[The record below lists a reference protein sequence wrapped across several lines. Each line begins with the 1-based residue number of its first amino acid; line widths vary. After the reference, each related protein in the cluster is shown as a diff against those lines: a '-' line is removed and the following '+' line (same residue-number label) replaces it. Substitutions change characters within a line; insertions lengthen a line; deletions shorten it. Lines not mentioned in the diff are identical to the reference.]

1 MSEELKLKVAEALPK
16 DAGRG
21 YARLDPADMAKLN
34 LSVGDIVQLNSK
46 KGMGIAKL
54 MPTYPDMRNK
64 GIVQLDGLTRRNAGL
79 SLDEKVQIE
88 PVSCKHATRIVLIP
102 TTITP
107 SQRDLDYIGSLLDGL
122 PVQKGDLLR
131 AHLFGSRSADFRV
144 DSTTPAGA
152 VLINPTTTLVISK
165 SSEAKNTSP
174 DTQRLSYEDVGGLKG
189 QVRRIRE
196 MIELPLRYPEVF
208 ERLGI
213 DAPKGV
219 LLTGPPG
226 CGKTLIAR
234 IIAQETDAQFFT
246 ISGPEIVHKFY
257 GESEAHLRKIFE
269 EAGRKGPSIIF
280 LDEIDSIAPR
290 RDKVVGD
297 VEKRIVAQLLA
308 LMDGLKSRGKVIVIA
323 ATNLPNALDPAL
335 RRPGR
340 FDREITIPIPDREG
354 RREIIEIH
362 STGMPLNADV
372 DLNVI
377 ADVTHGFVGA
387 DLEALCRE
395 AAMSALRRLLPEID
409 FSAAELPYDRLAA
422 LTVTMDDFRA
432 ALCEVSPSAIRELF
446 VDIPDVRWE
455 DVGGLD
461 DVRRRLIESVEWPIK
476 YPDLYLQAGVK
487 PPKGLLLAGPPGVG
501 KTLIAKAVAN
511 ESGVN
516 VISVK
521 GPALMSRYVGDSEQG
536 VRELFHKARQAS
548 PCIIFLDEVDS
559 VVPARGEGATDSHVA
574 ERVLSQ
580 FLSEMDGLEELK
592 GVFVMGATNRADLID
607 PAMLRPGRFDEIIEL
622 GLPDEDAR
630 RQILAVHLRNK
641 PLGANIRAEDL
652 AARCHDASGAELA
665 AVCNRAALAALRRAV
680 QQSKEPVLSQSKG
693 DEVPVK
699 LTVRIELHDF
709 DEVIAEM
716 FGDEA

>member
-1 MSEELKLKVAEALPK
+1 MTKELKLKVTEALSK
-16 DAGRG
+16 DTGRG
-21 YARLDPADMAKLN
+21 YARIDPSDMAKLN
-34 LSVGDIVQLNSK
+34 LAVGDIVQVSSSK
-46 KGMGIAKL
+46 GSGVAKL
-54 MPTYPDMRNK
+54 MPTYIDLRGK
-64 GIVQLDGLTRRNAGL
+64 GIVQLDGLTRRNAAL
-79 SLDEKVQIE
+79 SLDEKVLIE
-88 PVSCKHATRIVLIP
+88 PVTCKQATRIVLIP

-107 SQRDLDYIGSLLDGL
+107 NPRDLDYIGSLLDGL
-122 PVQKGDLLR
+122 PVKKGDLLR
-131 AHLFGSRSADFRV
+131 AHLFGSRSAEFKV
-144 DSTTPAGA
+144 ESTLPEGA
-152 VLINPTTTLVISK
+152 VLINPTTALVIGGSK
-165 SSEAKNTSP
+165 ENKNATGNA
-174 DTQRLSYEDVGGLKG
+174 QRLSYEDVGGLRG

-196 MIELPLRYPEVF
+196 MIELPLKYPEVF

-219 LLTGPPG
+219 LLSGPPG

-234 IIAQETDAQFFT
+234 IIAQETDAQFYT

-280 LDEIDSIAPR
+280 LDEIDSIAPH

-323 ATNLPNALDPAL
+323 ATNLPNAIDPAL

-340 FDREITIPIPDREG
+340 FDREISIPIPDREG

-362 STGMPLNADV
+362 SRGMPLNDDV
-372 DLNVI
+372 ELNIV

-409 FSAAELPYDRLAA
+409 FSAAEIPYERLTA
-422 LTVTMDDFRA
+422 LTVTMDDFRS

-446 VDIPDVRWE
+446 VDIPDVRWN

-461 DVRRRLIESVEWPIK
+461 DIRRRLIESVQWPIK
-476 YPDLYLQAGVK
+476 YPELYQQAGVK

-501 KTLIAKAVAN
+501 KTLIAKAIAN

-536 VRELFHKARQAS
+536 VRDLFHKARQAA

-559 VVPARGEGATDSHVA
+559 VVPARGEGSTDSHVA

-622 GLPDEDAR
+622 GLPNEEAR
-630 RQILAVHLRNK
+630 KQILTVHLRNK
-641 PLGANIRAEDL
+641 PLGENIFVDKL
-652 AARCHDASGAELA
+652 AARCFNASGAELA
-665 AVCNRAALAALRRAV
+665 AVCNRAALSALRRAV
-680 QQSKEPVLSQSKG
+680 QACKS
-693 DEVPVK
+693 DEAPNK
-699 LTVRIELHDF
+699 LTVLIEQHDF

-716 FGDEA
+716 FGKEGEDFR

>member
-1 MSEELKLKVAEALPK
+1 MTKELKLKVTEALSK
-16 DAGRG
+16 DTGRG
-21 YARLDPADMAKLN
+21 YARIDPSDMAKLN
-34 LSVGDIVQLNSK
+34 LAVGDIVQVSSSK
-46 KGMGIAKL
+46 GSGVAKL
-54 MPTYPDMRNK
+54 MPTYIDLRGK
-64 GIVQLDGLTRRNAGL
+64 GIVQLDGLTRRNAAL
-79 SLDEKVQIE
+79 SLDEKVLIE
-88 PVSCKHATRIVLIP
+88 PVTCKQATRIVLIP

-107 SQRDLDYIGSLLDGL
+107 NPRDLDYIGSLLDGL
-122 PVQKGDLLR
+122 PVKKGDLLR
-131 AHLFGSRSADFRV
+131 AHLFGSRSAEFKV
-144 DSTTPAGA
+144 ESTLPEGA
-152 VLINPTTTLVISK
+152 VLINPTTALVIGGSK
-165 SSEAKNTSP
+165 ETKTATGNA
-174 DTQRLSYEDVGGLKG
+174 QRLSYEDVGGLRG

-196 MIELPLRYPEVF
+196 MIELPLKYPEVF

-219 LLTGPPG
+219 LLSGPPG

-234 IIAQETDAQFFT
+234 IIAQETDAQFYT

-280 LDEIDSIAPR
+280 LDEIDSIAPH

-323 ATNLPNALDPAL
+323 ATNLPNAIDPAL

-340 FDREITIPIPDREG
+340 FDREISIPIPDREG

-362 STGMPLNADV
+362 SRGMPLNDDV
-372 DLNVI
+372 ELNIV

-409 FSAAELPYDRLAA
+409 FSAAEIPYERLTA
-422 LTVTMDDFRA
+422 LTVTMDDFRS

-446 VDIPDVRWE
+446 VDIPDVRWN

-461 DVRRRLIESVEWPIK
+461 DIRRRLIESVQWPIK
-476 YPDLYLQAGVK
+476 YPELYQQAGVK

-501 KTLIAKAVAN
+501 KTLIAKAIAN

-536 VRELFHKARQAS
+536 VRDLFHKARQAA

-559 VVPARGEGATDSHVA
+559 VVPARGEGSTDSHVA

-622 GLPDEDAR
+622 GLPNEEAR
-630 RQILAVHLRNK
+630 KQILTVHLRNK
-641 PLGANIRAEDL
+641 PLGENIFVDKL
-652 AARCHDASGAELA
+652 AARCFNASGAELA
-665 AVCNRAALAALRRAV
+665 AVCNRAALSALRRAV
-680 QQSKEPVLSQSKG
+680 QACKS
-693 DEVPVK
+693 DEAPNK
-699 LTVRIELHDF
+699 LTVLIEQHDF

-716 FGDEA
+716 FGKEGEDFR

>member
-1 MSEELKLKVAEALPK
+1 MTKELKLKVTEALVK

-21 YARLDPADMAKLN
+21 YARIDPADMAKLN
-34 LSVGDIVQLNSK
+34 LAVGDIVQIAGSK
-46 KGMGIAKL
+46 GSGIAKL
-54 MPTYPDMRNK
+54 MPTYLDLRGK
-64 GIVQLDGLTRRNAGL
+64 GVVQLDGLTRRNAGL
-79 SLDEKVQIE
+79 SLDDKALIQTVT
-88 PVSCKHATRIVLIP
+88 CKHADRIILIP

-107 SQRDLDYIGSLLDGL
+107 SPRDLDYIGSLLDGL
-122 PVQKGDLLR
+122 AVKKGDLLR
-131 AHLFGSRSADFRV
+131 AHLFGSRSAEFKV
-144 DSTTPAGA
+144 ESTVPDGA
-152 VLINPTTTLVISK
+152 VMINPTTTLVIGQSKDAK
-165 SSEAKNTSP
+165 SSGASI
-174 DTQRLSYEDVGGLKG
+174 QRLSYEDVGGLKG

-213 DAPKGV
+213 GAPKGV
-219 LLTGPPG
+219 LLAGPPG

-269 EAGRKGPSIIF
+269 EAERKGPSIIF
-280 LDEIDSIAPR
+280 LDEIDSIAPH

-323 ATNLPNALDPAL
+323 ATNLPNAIDPAL

-340 FDREITIPIPDREG
+340 FDREISIPIPDREG
-354 RREIIEIH
+354 RHEIIEIH
-362 STGMPLNADV
+362 SRGMPLNDDV
-372 DLNVI
+372 ELNIV

-409 FSAAELPYDRLAA
+409 FSAAEIPYERLAA

-461 DVRRRLIESVEWPIK
+461 HVRRRLIESVQWPIK
-476 YPDLYLQAGVK
+476 YPELYKQAGVK
-487 PPKGLLLAGPPGVG
+487 PPKGLLLVGPPGVG
-501 KTLIAKAVAN
+501 KTLIAKAIAH

-521 GPALMSRYVGDSEQG
+521 GPALMSRYVGDSEKG

-559 VVPARGEGATDSHVA
+559 VVPSRGEGSTDSHVA

-580 FLSEMDGLEELK
+580 FLTEMDGLEELK
-592 GVFVMGATNRADLID
+592 GVFVMGATNRSDLID
-607 PAMLRPGRFDEIIEL
+607 PAMLRPGRFDEIVEL
-622 GLPDEDAR
+622 GLPDEEAR
-630 RQILAVHLRNK
+630 QQILAVHLRNK
-641 PLGANIRAEDL
+641 PLGENISVNTL
-652 AARCHDASGAELA
+652 ATRCFDASGAELA

-680 QQSKEPVLSQSKG
+680 QQSKTDKKNK
-693 DEVPVK
+693 K
-699 LTVRIELHDF
+699 LKVCIEQYDF

-716 FGDEA
+716 FGDEDGR

>member
-1 MSEELKLKVAEALPK
+1 MTNELKLKVVEALPK
-16 DAGRG
+16 DTGRA
-21 YARLDPADMAKLN
+21 YARLDPSDMTKLG
-34 LSVGDIVQLNSK
+34 LSVGDTVQLTSK
-46 KGMGIAKL
+46 KGFGIAKI
-54 MPTYPDMRNK
+54 MPTYPDMRGK
-64 GIVQLDGLTRRNAGL
+64 GVVQLDGLTRRNAGL
-79 SLDEKVQIE
+79 SLDEKALIQAIA
-88 PVSCKHATRIVLIP
+88 CKRATRITLIP
-102 TTITP
+102 TSITP
-107 SQRDLDYIGSLLDGL
+107 STRDLEYIGSLLDGL
-122 PVQKGDLLR
+122 PIQKGDLLR
-131 AHLFGSRSADFRV
+131 AHLFGSNSAEFKV
-144 DSTTPAGA
+144 DSTVPVGA
-152 VLINPTTTLVISK
+152 VLIDPTTILVMGK
-165 SSEAKNTSP
+165 KTGDTNTN
-174 DTQRLSYEDVGGLKG
+174 TQRLSYEDVGGLKG

-208 ERLGI
+208 DRLGI

-234 IIAQETDAQFFT
+234 IIAQETDAQFFSV
-246 ISGPEIVHKFY
+246 SGPEIVHKFY
-257 GESEAHLRKIFE
+257 GESEAHLRKIFD
-269 EAGRKGPSIIF
+269 EASRKGPSIIF

-308 LMDGLKSRGKVIVIA
+308 LMDGLKGRGKIIVIA

-340 FDREITIPIPDREG
+340 FDREISIPIPDREG

-362 STGMPLNADV
+362 STGMPLDV
-372 DLNVI
+372 DVELNLL
-377 ADVTHGFVGA
+377 ADITHGFVGA

-409 FSAAELPYDRLAA
+409 FSAADFPYERLAK
-422 LTVTMDDFRA
+422 LTVTMDDFRV

-461 DVRRRLIESVEWPIK
+461 HIRRRLIESIEWPIK
-476 YPDLYLQAGVK
+476 YPGLFTKAGVK
-487 PPKGLLLAGPPGVG
+487 PPKGLLLVGPPGVG

-536 VRELFHKARQAS
+536 VRELFLKARQAS

-559 VVPARGEGATDSHVA
+559 VVPARGEGSTDSHVA

-580 FLSEMDGLEELK
+580 FLSEMDGLEELN
-592 GVFVMGATNRADLID
+592 GVFVMGATNRVDLID
-607 PAMLRPGRFDEIIEL
+607 PAMLRPGRFDDIIEL
-622 GLPDEDAR
+622 GLPDDDAKLK
-630 RQILAVHLRNK
+630 ILQVHLRNK
-641 PLGANIRAEDL
+641 SLAENVNVE
-652 AARCHDASGAELA
+652 AIAERCFNASGAELA
-665 AVCNRAALAALRRAV
+665 AVCNRAALVALRRTIE
-680 QQSKEPVLSQSKG
+680 QHSREDESNLKVL
-693 DEVPVK
+693 
-699 LTVRIELHDF
+699 IEKNDF
-709 DEVIAEM
+709 DVVVAEM
-716 FGDEA
+716 FGDESYE

>member
-1 MSEELKLKVAEALPK
+1 MSEELKLKVVEAQLK
-16 DAGRG
+16 DTGRG

-34 LSVGDIVQLNSK
+34 LAVGDIVQVSSK
-46 KGMGIAKL
+46 KGRGVAKL
-54 MPTYPDMRNK
+54 MPTYPDMRGK
-64 GIVQLDGLTRRNAGL
+64 ALVQLDGLTRRNAGL
-79 SLDEKVQIE
+79 SLDDKAVIE
-88 PVSCKHATRIVLIP
+88 AIACKPATRIVLTP

-107 SQRDLDYIGSLLDGL
+107 NPRDMDYIGSLLDGL

-131 AHLFGSRSADFRV
+131 AHLFGSRSAEFKV
-144 DSTTPAGA
+144 DSTVPEGA
-152 VLINPTTTLVISK
+152 VLINPTTALVIGNSAEGK
-165 SSEAKNTSP
+165 KHSVSGA
-174 DTQRLSYEDVGGLKG
+174 QRLSYEDVGGLKG

-196 MIELPLRYPEVF
+196 MIELPLKYPEVF

-219 LLTGPPG
+219 LLSGPPG

-234 IIAQETDAQFFT
+234 IIAQETDAEFFT

-280 LDEIDSIAPR
+280 LDEIDSIAPH
-290 RDKVVGD
+290 RDKVIGD

-323 ATNLPNALDPAL
+323 ATNLPNAIDPAL

-340 FDREITIPIPDREG
+340 FDREISIPIPDRDG
-354 RREIIEIH
+354 RREIIDIH
-362 STGMPLNADV
+362 SRGMPLNNDV
-372 DLNVI
+372 QLNIV

-409 FSAAELPYDRLAA
+409 FSAAEIPYERLAA

-461 DVRRRLIESVEWPIK
+461 DLRRRLIESVQWPIK
-476 YPDLYLQAGVK
+476 YPELYQQAGVK

-501 KTLIAKAVAN
+501 KTLIAKAIAN

-559 VVPARGEGATDSHVA
+559 VVPARGEGSTDSHVA

-622 GLPDEDAR
+622 GLPNEVAR
-630 RQILAVHLRNK
+630 QQILAVHLRNK
-641 PLGANIRAEDL
+641 PLGDNIRVDDL
-652 AARCHDASGAELA
+652 AARCVDASGAELA

-680 QQSKEPVLSQSKG
+680 QQCKG
-693 DEVPVK
+693 DDVPTK
-699 LTVRIELHDF
+699 LAVRIEQHDF
-709 DEVIAEM
+709 DEVIADM
-716 FGDEA
+716 FGDEANR

>member
-1 MSEELKLKVAEALPK
+1 MTEEVLKLKVVEGLPK
-16 DAGRG
+16 DTGRG
-21 YARLDPADMAKLN
+21 YARLDPAEIGKLG
-34 LSVGDIVQLNSK
+34 LSVGDIVQLRG
-46 KGMGIAKL
+46 KGMSVAKL
-54 MPTYPDMRNK
+54 MPTYPDMRGK

-79 SLDEKVQIE
+79 SVDDKVQIE
-88 PVSCKHATRIVLIP
+88 PVLWKHATRIVLTP
-102 TTITP
+102 TTIVP
-107 SQRDLDYIGSLLDGL
+107 GQRDLKYIGSLLDGL
-122 PVQKGDLLR
+122 PVVKGDILR
-131 AHLFGSRSADFRV
+131 AHLFGSRSADFKV
-144 DSTTPAGA
+144 EDCTPVGA
-152 VLINPTTTLVISK
+152 VLINPSTALTIGKTAGQHSNNN
-165 SSEAKNTSP
+165 AAAA
-174 DTQRLSYEDVGGLKG
+174 QRLSYEDVGGLKH

-196 MIELPLRYPEVF
+196 MIELPLRYPQVF

-219 LLTGPPG
+219 LLSGPPG
-226 CGKTLIAR
+226 TGKTLIAR
-234 IIAQETDAQFFT
+234 IIAQETDANFFT
-246 ISGPEIVHKFY
+246 ISGPEVVHKFY
-257 GESEAHLRKIFE
+257 GESEAHLRKLFD
-269 EAGRKGPSIIF
+269 EASAKGPSIIF

-308 LMDGLKSRGKVIVIA
+308 LMDGLKGRGKVIVIA
-323 ATNLPNALDPAL
+323 ATNLPNAMDPAL

-362 STGMPLNADV
+362 STGMPLDADV
-372 DLNVI
+372 ELNHL

-409 FSAAELPYDRLAA
+409 FNLDDLPYDKLAA
-422 LTVTMDDFRA
+422 LTVTMDDFRS
-432 ALCEVSPSAIRELF
+432 ALCEVSPSAIREMF

-455 DVGGLD
+455 DVGGLG
-461 DVRRRLIESVEWPIK
+461 DVRRRLVEAVEWPIK
-476 YPDLYLQAGVK
+476 YPELFKQAGVR

-521 GPALMSRYVGDSEQG
+521 GPALMSKYVGESEQG
-536 VRELFHKARQAS
+536 VRELFHKARLAS

-559 VVPARGEGATDSHVA
+559 IIPVRGESSGDSHVA

-592 GVFVMGATNRADLID
+592 GVFVMGATNRADMID
-607 PAMLRPGRFDEIIEL
+607 PAMLRPGRFDEIVEL
-622 GLPDEDAR
+622 PLPDEEAR
-630 RQILAVHLRNK
+630 REILAVHLRSK
-641 PLGANIRAEDL
+641 PLGADINAEEL
-652 AARCHDASGAELA
+652 AARCDGASGAELA
-665 AVCNRAALAALRRAV
+665 AVCNRAALCALRRAV
-680 QQSKEPVLSQSKG
+680 EQSKAGPDSPIKVLVEK
-693 DEVPVK
+693 E
-699 LTVRIELHDF
+699 DF
-709 DEVIAEM
+709 DAVIVEM
-716 FGDEA
+716 FGPEA

>member
-1 MSEELKLKVAEALPK
+1 MSEEIKLKVTEALSK
-16 DAGRG
+16 DTGRG
-21 YARLDPADMAKLN
+21 YARIDPLDMVKLN
-34 LSVGDIVQLNSK
+34 LSVGDVVKISGV
-46 KGMGIAKL
+46 KGSGIAKL
-54 MPTYPDMRNK
+54 MPTYPDLRGK
-64 GIVQLDGLTRRNAGL
+64 GLVQLDGLTRRNAQL
-79 SLDEKVQIE
+79 SLDEKSVITRIT
-88 PVSCKHATRIVLIP
+88 CKHAEKIVLIP

-107 SQRDLDYIGSLLDGL
+107 NPRDLDYIGSLLDGL
-122 PVQKGDLLR
+122 PVKKGDLLR
-131 AHLFGSRSADFRV
+131 AHLFGSRSAEFKV
-144 DSTTPAGA
+144 ESTTPEGA
-152 VLINPTTTLVISK
+152 VLITPLTTLVIGK
-165 SSEAKNTSP
+165 AKNSQNENKTA
-174 DTQRLSYEDVGGLKG
+174 QRFSYEDVGGLKG

-196 MIELPLRYPEVF
+196 MIELPLKYPEVF

-269 EAGRKGPSIIF
+269 EAGSKGPSIIF
-280 LDEIDSIAPR
+280 LDEIDSIAPH
-290 RDKVVGD
+290 RDKVTGD

-323 ATNLPNALDPAL
+323 ATNLPNAIDPAL

-340 FDREITIPIPDREG
+340 FDREISIPIPDRDG

-362 STGMPLNADV
+362 SRGMPLNDDV
-372 DLNVI
+372 EIHTI
-377 ADVTHGFVGA
+377 ADITHGFVGA

-409 FSAAELPYDRLAA
+409 FSISEIPYEHLAA
-422 LTVTMDDFRA
+422 LTVTMDDFRV

-461 DVRRRLIESVEWPIK
+461 AIRRRLIESVQWPIK
-476 YPDLYLQAGVK
+476 YPELFAQAGVK
-487 PPKGLLLAGPPGVG
+487 PPKGLLLVGPPGVG
-501 KTLIAKAVAN
+501 KTLIAKAIAN

-559 VVPARGEGATDSHVA
+559 VVPSRGEGSTDSHVA

-580 FLSEMDGLEELK
+580 FLSEMDGLEELN
-592 GVFVMGATNRADLID
+592 GVFVMGATNRVDLID
-607 PAMLRPGRFDEIIEL
+607 DAMLRPGRFDEIIEL

-630 RQILAVHLRNK
+630 LQILSIHLRNK
-641 PLGANIRAEDL
+641 PLNPTIRIDQL
-652 AARCHDASGAELA
+652 AARCFDASGAELA
-665 AVCNRAALAALRRAV
+665 AVCNRAALNALRRTV
-680 QQSKEPVLSQSKG
+680 EQENTLESPSVIKVL
-693 DEVPVK
+693 
-699 LTVRIELHDF
+699 IEQHDF
-709 DEVIAEM
+709 DEVIMDM
-716 FGDEA
+716 FGEKDRQ

>member
-1 MSEELKLKVAEALPK
+1 MSDELKLKVVEALPK
-16 DAGRG
+16 DAGRA

-34 LSVGDIVQLNSK
+34 LATGDIVQLSSK
-46 KGMGIAKL
+46 KGKGLAKL
-54 MPTYPDMRNK
+54 MPTYPDMRGK
-64 GIVQLDGLTRRNAGL
+64 AIVQLDGLTRGNAGL
-79 SLDEKVQIE
+79 SLDEKAVLE
-88 PVSCKHATRIVLIP
+88 PVVCKNAVSIVLIP
-102 TTITP
+102 TSITP
-107 SQRDLDYIGSLLDGL
+107 KQRDMDYIGSLLDGL

-131 AHLFGSRSADFRV
+131 AHLFGSRSADFKV
-144 DSTTPAGA
+144 ESTTPAGP
-152 VLINPTTTLVISK
+152 VLINPTTALVIGK
-165 SSEAKNTSP
+165 SADVKKSAQ
-174 DTQRLSYEDVGGLKG
+174 DQQRFSYEDVGGLKG

-196 MIELPLRYPEVF
+196 MIELPLRYPEIF

-219 LLTGPPG
+219 LLSGPPG

-246 ISGPEIVHKFY
+246 ISGPEVVHKFY

-269 EAGRKGPSIIF
+269 EAERKGPSIIF

-308 LMDGLKSRGKVIVIA
+308 LMDGLKSRGKVMVIA
-323 ATNLPNALDPAL
+323 ATNLPNSIDPAL

-340 FDREITIPIPDREG
+340 FDREISIPIPDRDG

-362 STGMPLNADV
+362 STGMPLNSDV
-372 DLNVI
+372 ELNVL

-409 FSAAELPYDRLAA
+409 FSAAELPYDRLAT
-422 LTVTMDDFRA
+422 LTVTMDDFRS

-446 VDIPDVRWE
+446 IDIPDVRWA

-461 DVRRRLIESVEWPIK
+461 DVRQHLIESVEWPIK
-476 YPDLYLQAGVK
+476 YPELYQQAGVK

-501 KTLIAKAVAN
+501 KTLIAKAIAN

-559 VVPARGEGATDSHVA
+559 VVPARGEGSTDSHVA

-592 GVFVMGATNRADLID
+592 GVFVIGATNRVDLID

-622 GLPDEDAR
+622 GLPNEEAR

-641 PLGANIRAEDL
+641 PLGDNIQVEALAE
-652 AARCHDASGAELA
+652 RCENASGAELA

-680 QQSKEPVLSQSKG
+680 QQSEAKTAP
-693 DEVPVK
+693 DK
-699 LTVRIELHDF
+699 LVVRIELADF
-709 DEVIAEM
+709 DDVIQDM
-716 FGDEA
+716 FGSEA

>member
-1 MSEELKLKVAEALPK
+1 MTKELKLKVTEALVK

-21 YARLDPADMAKLN
+21 YARIDPADMAKLN
-34 LSVGDIVQLNSK
+34 LAVGDIVQIAGSK
-46 KGMGIAKL
+46 GSGIAKL
-54 MPTYPDMRNK
+54 MPTYLDLRGK
-64 GIVQLDGLTRRNAGL
+64 GAVQLDGLTRRNAGL
-79 SLDEKVQIE
+79 SLDDKALIQSVT
-88 PVSCKHATRIVLIP
+88 CKHADRIILIP

-107 SQRDLDYIGSLLDGL
+107 NPRDLDYIGSLLDGL
-122 PVQKGDLLR
+122 AVKKGDLLR
-131 AHLFGSRSADFRV
+131 AHLFGSRSAEFKV
-144 DSTTPAGA
+144 ESTVPDGA
-152 VLINPTTTLVISK
+152 VMINPTTTLVIGQSKEAK
-165 SSEAKNTSP
+165 SSGASI
-174 DTQRLSYEDVGGLKG
+174 QRLSYEDVGGLKG

-213 DAPKGV
+213 GAPKGV
-219 LLTGPPG
+219 LLAGPPG

-269 EAGRKGPSIIF
+269 EAERKGPSIIF
-280 LDEIDSIAPR
+280 LDEIDSIAPH

-323 ATNLPNALDPAL
+323 ATNLPNAIDPAL

-340 FDREITIPIPDREG
+340 FDREISIPIPDREG
-354 RREIIEIH
+354 RHEIIEIH
-362 STGMPLNADV
+362 SRGMPLNDDV
-372 DLNVI
+372 ELNIV

-409 FSAAELPYDRLAA
+409 FSAAEIPYERLAA

-461 DVRRRLIESVEWPIK
+461 HVRRRLIESVQWPIK
-476 YPDLYLQAGVK
+476 YPELYKQAGVK
-487 PPKGLLLAGPPGVG
+487 PPKGLLLVGPPGVG
-501 KTLIAKAVAN
+501 KTLIAKAIAH

-521 GPALMSRYVGDSEQG
+521 GPALMSRYVGDSEKG

-559 VVPARGEGATDSHVA
+559 VVPSRGEGSTDSHVA

-580 FLSEMDGLEELK
+580 FLTEMDGLEELK
-592 GVFVMGATNRADLID
+592 GVFVMGATNRSDLID
-607 PAMLRPGRFDEIIEL
+607 PAMLRPGRFDEIVEL
-622 GLPDEDAR
+622 GLPDEEAR
-630 RQILAVHLRNK
+630 QQILGVHLRNK
-641 PLGANIRAEDL
+641 PLGENISVNKL
-652 AARCHDASGAELA
+652 ATRCFDASGAELA

-680 QQSKEPVLSQSKG
+680 QQSKTDKKNK
-693 DEVPVK
+693 K
-699 LTVRIELHDF
+699 LKVCIEQYDF

-716 FGDEA
+716 FGDEDGR

>member
-1 MSEELKLKVAEALPK
+1 MTYDIKLKVVEALPK
-16 DAGRG
+16 DMGRA
-21 YARLDPADMAKLN
+21 YARMDPTEMSKLG
-34 LSVGDIVQLNSK
+34 LSVGDIVQLTSK
-46 KGMGIAKL
+46 KGFGIAKI
-54 MPTYPDMRNK
+54 MPTYPDMRNQ

-79 SLDEKVQIE
+79 SLDEKADIQE
-88 PVSCKHATRIVLIP
+88 MTCKQAARITLIP
-102 TTITP
+102 TSIKP
-107 SQRDLDYIGSLLDGL
+107 SARDLEYIGSLLDGL
-122 PVQKGDLLR
+122 PVQKGDLVR
-131 AHLFGSRSADFRV
+131 VNLFGSRSTEFKV
-144 DSTTPAGA
+144 DSTEPVGA
-152 VLINPTTTLVISK
+152 VLINPTTVL
-165 SSEAKNTSP
+165 AMGQGAGDKNNSTP
-174 DTQRLSYEDVGGLKG
+174 RLSYEDVGGLKG

-196 MIELPLRYPEVF
+196 MIELPLRYPEIF
-208 ERLGI
+208 DRLGI

-257 GESEAHLRKIFE
+257 GESEAHLRKIFD
-269 EAGRKGPSIIF
+269 EASSKGPSIIF

-308 LMDGLKSRGKVIVIA
+308 LMDGLKGRGKVIVIA

-340 FDREITIPIPDREG
+340 FDREISIPIPDREG
-354 RREIIEIH
+354 RREIMEIH
-362 STGMPLNADV
+362 STGMPLDTDV
-372 DLNVI
+372 ELNVL
-377 ADVTHGFVGA
+377 ADITHGFVGA

-409 FSAAELPYDRLAA
+409 FSAADLPYERLAE

-461 DVRRRLIESVEWPIK
+461 HIRHRLVESIEWPIK
-476 YPDLYLQAGVK
+476 YPELFTQAGIK

-536 VRELFHKARQAS
+536 VRELFLKARQAS

-559 VVPARGEGATDSHVA
+559 VVPARGEGSTDSHVA

-580 FLSEMDGLEELK
+580 FLTEMDGLEELN
-592 GVFVMGATNRADLID
+592 GVFVMGATNRVDLID
-607 PAMLRPGRFDEIIEL
+607 PAMLRPGRFDDVIEL
-622 GLPDEDAR
+622 GLPNNDAKL
-630 RQILAVHLRNK
+630 QILTVHLRNK
-641 PLGANIRAEDL
+641 PLADNIDVGAIAQ
-652 AARCHDASGAELA
+652 RCVNASGAELA
-665 AVCNRAALAALRRAV
+665 AVCNRAALVALRRTIAMHTQEDGANLSV
-680 QQSKEPVLSQSKG
+680 SVLVEK
-693 DEVPVK
+693 DDFEEVM
-699 LTVRIELHDF
+699 T
-709 DEVIAEM
+709 EM
-716 FGDEA
+716 FGAQG

>member
-1 MSEELKLKVAEALPK
+1 MSEELKLKVVEALTK
-16 DAGRG
+16 DTGRG

-34 LSVGDIVQLNSK
+34 LAVGDIVRVISK
-46 KGMGIAKL
+46 KGSGIAKL
-54 MPTYPDMRNK
+54 MPTYPDMRGK
-64 GIVQLDGLTRRNAGL
+64 GIVQMDGLTRGNAGL
-79 SLDEKVQIE
+79 SLDEKAQIE
-88 PVSCKHATRIVLIP
+88 AVLCKHATRIVLIP
-102 TTITP
+102 TTSKP
-107 SQRDLDYIGSLLDGL
+107 NQRDLGYIGSLLDGL

-131 AHLFGSRSADFRV
+131 AHLFGSRSAEFKV
-144 DSTTPAGA
+144 DSTSPEGP
-152 VLINPTTTLVISK
+152 VLINPTTTLVIGNSV
-165 SSEAKNTSP
+165 EAKNIGPGS
-174 DTQRLSYEDVGGLKG
+174 QRLSYEDVGGLKG

-196 MIELPLRYPEVF
+196 MIELPLRYPELF
-208 ERLGI
+208 DRLGI

-219 LLTGPPG
+219 LLSGPPG

-234 IIAQETDAQFFT
+234 IIAQETNAQFFT

-280 LDEIDSIAPR
+280 LDEIDSIAPHR
-290 RDKVVGD
+290 EKVVGD

-308 LMDGLKSRGKVIVIA
+308 LMDGLKGRGKVIVIA
-323 ATNLPNALDPAL
+323 ATNLPNAIDPAL

-340 FDREITIPIPDREG
+340 FDREISIPIPDREG

-362 STGMPLNADV
+362 SRGMPLNDDV

-395 AAMSALRRLLPEID
+395 AAMSTLRHLLPEID
-409 FSAAELPYDRLAA
+409 FSAVDLPFERLAT

-461 DVRRRLIESVEWPIK
+461 DVRRRLIESVQWPIK
-476 YPDLYLQAGVK
+476 YPDLYKQAGVK

-501 KTLIAKAVAN
+501 KTLIAKAIAN

-559 VVPARGEGATDSHVA
+559 VVPSRGEGSTDSHVA

-607 PAMLRPGRFDEIIEL
+607 PAMLRPGRFDETIEL

-641 PLGANIRAEDL
+641 PLGANISVEEL
-652 AARCHDASGAELA
+652 AARCQDASGAELA

-680 QQSKEPVLSQSKG
+680 QQSKS
-693 DEVPVK
+693 DEALTQ
-699 LTVRIELHDF
+699 LTVSIEQYDF
-709 DEVIAEM
+709 DDVISEM
-716 FGDEA
+716 FGDETFR

>member
-1 MSEELKLKVAEALPK
+1 MLMTKELKLKVTEALSK
-16 DAGRG
+16 DTGRG
-21 YARLDPADMAKLN
+21 YARIDPSDMAKLN
-34 LSVGDIVQLNSK
+34 LAVGDIVQVSGSK
-46 KGMGIAKL
+46 GSGVAKL
-54 MPTYPDMRNK
+54 MPTYIDLRGK
-64 GIVQLDGLTRRNAGL
+64 DFVQLDGLTRRNAAL
-79 SLDEKVQIE
+79 SLDEKVLIE
-88 PVSCKHATRIVLIP
+88 PVTCKQATRIVLIP

-107 SQRDLDYIGSLLDGL
+107 NPRDLDYIGSLLDGL
-122 PVQKGDLLR
+122 PVKKGDLLR
-131 AHLFGSRSADFRV
+131 AHLFGSRSAEFKV
-144 DSTTPAGA
+144 ESTVPEGA
-152 VLINPTTTLVISK
+152 VLINPTTALVIGGSK
-165 SSEAKNTSP
+165 ENKNATGNA
-174 DTQRLSYEDVGGLKG
+174 QRLSYEDVGGLRG

-196 MIELPLRYPEVF
+196 MIELPLKYPEVF

-219 LLTGPPG
+219 LLSGPPG

-246 ISGPEIVHKFY
+246 ISGPEVVHKFY

-280 LDEIDSIAPR
+280 LDEIDSIAPH

-308 LMDGLKSRGKVIVIA
+308 LMDGLKSRGKIIVIA
-323 ATNLPNALDPAL
+323 ATNLPNAIDPAL

-340 FDREITIPIPDREG
+340 FDREISIPIPDREG

-362 STGMPLNADV
+362 SRGMPLNDDV
-372 DLNVI
+372 ELNIV

-409 FSAAELPYDRLAA
+409 FSAAEIPYERLTA
-422 LTVTMDDFRA
+422 LTVTMDDFRS

-446 VDIPDVRWE
+446 VDIPDVRWK

-461 DVRRRLIESVEWPIK
+461 DIRRRLIESVQWPIK
-476 YPDLYLQAGVK
+476 YPELYQQAGVK

-501 KTLIAKAVAN
+501 KTLIAKAIAN

-536 VRELFHKARQAS
+536 VRDLFHKARQAA

-559 VVPARGEGATDSHVA
+559 VVPARGEGSTDSHVA

-622 GLPDEDAR
+622 GLPNEEAR
-630 RQILAVHLRNK
+630 KQILAVHLRNK
-641 PLGANIRAEDL
+641 PLGENIFVDKL
-652 AARCHDASGAELA
+652 AARCFNASGAELA
-665 AVCNRAALAALRRAV
+665 AVCNRAALSALRRAV
-680 QQSKEPVLSQSKG
+680 QACKS
-693 DEVPVK
+693 DEAPNK
-699 LTVRIELHDF
+699 LTVLIEQHDF

-716 FGDEA
+716 FGKEGEGSQ

>member
-1 MSEELKLKVAEALPK
+1 MNKELKLKVTEALSK
-16 DAGRG
+16 DTGRG
-21 YARLDPADMAKLN
+21 YARMDPSDMAKLN
-34 LSVGDIVQLNSK
+34 LAVGDIVQVSSSK
-46 KGMGIAKL
+46 GSGVAKL
-54 MPTYPDMRNK
+54 MPTYIDLRGK
-64 GIVQLDGLTRRNAGL
+64 GIVQLDGLTRRNAAL
-79 SLDEKVQIE
+79 SLDEKVLIE
-88 PVSCKHATRIVLIP
+88 PVTCKQATRIVLIP

-107 SQRDLDYIGSLLDGL
+107 NPRDLDYIGSLLDGL
-122 PVQKGDLLR
+122 PVKKGDLLR
-131 AHLFGSRSADFRV
+131 AHLFGSRSAEFKV
-144 DSTTPAGA
+144 ESTLPEGA
-152 VLINPTTTLVISK
+152 VLINPTTALVIGGSK
-165 SSEAKNTSP
+165 ETKNATGNG
-174 DTQRLSYEDVGGLKG
+174 QRLSYEDVGGLRG

-219 LLTGPPG
+219 LLSGPPG

-234 IIAQETDAQFFT
+234 IIAQETEAQFYT

-280 LDEIDSIAPR
+280 LDEIDSIAPH

-323 ATNLPNALDPAL
+323 ATNLPNAIDPAL

-340 FDREITIPIPDREG
+340 FDREISIPIPDREG

-362 STGMPLNADV
+362 SRGMPLNDDV
-372 DLNVI
+372 ELNIV

-409 FSAAELPYDRLAA
+409 FSAAEIPYERLSA

-446 VDIPDVRWE
+446 VDIPDVRWK

-461 DVRRRLIESVEWPIK
+461 DIRRRLIESVQWPIK
-476 YPDLYLQAGVK
+476 YPELYQQAGVK

-501 KTLIAKAVAN
+501 KTLIAKAIAN

-536 VRELFHKARQAS
+536 VRDLFHKARQAA

-559 VVPARGEGATDSHVA
+559 VVPSRGEGSTDSHVA

-592 GVFVMGATNRADLID
+592 GVFVMGATNRVDLID

-622 GLPDEDAR
+622 GLPNEEAR
-630 RQILAVHLRNK
+630 KQILTVHLRNK
-641 PLGANIRAEDL
+641 PLSENILVDKL
-652 AARCHDASGAELA
+652 AARCFNASGAELA
-665 AVCNRAALAALRRAV
+665 AVCNRAALSALRRAV
-680 QQSKEPVLSQSKG
+680 QQCNS
-693 DEVPVK
+693 DETPNK
-699 LTVRIELHDF
+699 LTVLIEQHDF

-716 FGDEA
+716 FGKEGEDLR

>member
-1 MSEELKLKVAEALPK
+1 MTEVLKLKVVEGLPK
-16 DAGRG
+16 DTGRG
-21 YARLDPADMAKLN
+21 YARMDPSEISKLG
-34 LSVGDIVQLNSK
+34 LAVGEIVQLRGKS
-46 KGMGIAKL
+46 MSVAKL
-54 MPTYPDMRNK
+54 MPTYPDMRGK
-64 GIVQLDGLTRRNAGL
+64 DSVQLDGLTRRNAGL
-79 SLDEKVQIE
+79 GLDDKVQIE
-88 PVSCKHATRIVLIP
+88 ATTWKHATRIVLTP
-102 TTITP
+102 TTIVP
-107 SQRDLDYIGSLLDGL
+107 GQRDLKYIGSLLDGL
-122 PVQKGDLLR
+122 PVVKGDILR
-131 AHLFGSRSADFRV
+131 AHLFGSRSADFKV
-144 DSTTPAGA
+144 EDCSPAGP
-152 VLINPTTTLVISK
+152 VLINSATALTIGKTGQQNSA
-165 SSEAKNTSP
+165 SA
-174 DTQRLSYEDVGGLKG
+174 TQRLSYEDVGGLKN

-219 LLTGPPG
+219 LLSGPPG

-234 IIAQETDAQFFT
+234 IIAQETDANFFS
-246 ISGPEIVHKFY
+246 ISGPEVVHKFY

-269 EAGRKGPSIIF
+269 EASSKGPSIIF

-308 LMDGLKSRGKVIVIA
+308 LMDGLKGRGKVIVIA
-323 ATNLPNALDPAL
+323 ATNLPNSMDPAL

-354 RREIIEIH
+354 RREILEIH
-362 STGMPLNADV
+362 STGMPLDADV
-372 DLNVI
+372 KLNHL

-409 FSAAELPYDRLAA
+409 FSADLPYDRLAA
-422 LTVTMDDFRA
+422 LTVTMDDFRS
-432 ALCEVSPSAIRELF
+432 ALCEVSPSAIREMF

-455 DVGGLD
+455 DVGGLG
-461 DVRRRLIESVEWPIK
+461 DVRRRLVEAVEWPIK
-476 YPDLYLQAGVK
+476 YPELYKQAGVQ

-521 GPALMSRYVGDSEQG
+521 GPALMSKYVGESEQG
-536 VRELFHKARQAS
+536 VRELFHKARLAS

-559 VVPARGEGATDSHVA
+559 IIPIRGESSGDSHVA

-592 GVFVMGATNRADLID
+592 GVFVMGATNRIDMID
-607 PAMLRPGRFDEIIEL
+607 PAMLRPGRFDEIVEL
-622 GLPDEDAR
+622 SLPDIEAR
-630 RQILAVHLRNK
+630 REILTVHLRSK
-641 PLGANIRAEDL
+641 PLGSDIDAETL
-652 AARCHDASGAELA
+652 AARCEGASGAELA
-665 AVCNRAALAALRRAV
+665 AVCNRAALCALRRAV
-680 QQSKEPVLSQSKG
+680 EQSKAGPETPV
-693 DEVPVK
+693 
-699 LTVRIELHDF
+699 TVLVEKEDF
-709 DEVIAEM
+709 NAAILEM
-716 FGDEA
+716 FGPEA

>member
-1 MSEELKLKVAEALPK
+1 MSEALKLKVVEGLPK
-16 DAGRG
+16 DTGRG
-21 YARLDPADMAKLN
+21 YARLDPSEISKLG
-34 LSVGDIVQLNSK
+34 LAVGDIVQLRG
-46 KGMGIAKL
+46 KGMSVAKL
-54 MPTYPDMRNK
+54 MPTYPDMRGK

-79 SLDEKVQIE
+79 SLDDKIQIE
-88 PVSCKHATRIVLIP
+88 PTAWKHATRIVLTP
-102 TTITP
+102 TTIVP
-107 SQRDLDYIGSLLDGL
+107 GQRDLKYIGSLLDGL
-122 PVQKGDLLR
+122 PVVKGDILR
-131 AHLFGSRSADFRV
+131 AHLFGSRSADFKV
-144 DSTTPAGA
+144 EDATPAGA
-152 VLINPTTTLVISK
+152 VLINPTTALVIGKTGQPSGAN
-165 SSEAKNTSP
+165 SA
-174 DTQRLSYEDVGGLKG
+174 TQRLSYEDVGGLKS

-246 ISGPEIVHKFY
+246 ISGPEVVHKFY

-269 EAGRKGPSIIF
+269 EASSKGPSIIF
-280 LDEIDSIAPR
+280 LDEIDAIAPR

-308 LMDGLKSRGKVIVIA
+308 LMDGLKGRGKVIVIA
-323 ATNLPNALDPAL
+323 ATNLPNSMDPAL

-354 RREIIEIH
+354 RREILEIH
-362 STGMPLNADV
+362 STGMPLDADV
-372 DLNVI
+372 QLNHL

-409 FSAAELPYDRLAA
+409 FNLAELPYERLAT
-422 LTVTMDDFRA
+422 LTVTMDDFRS
-432 ALCEVSPSAIRELF
+432 ALCEVSPSAIREMF

-455 DVGGLD
+455 DVGGLG
-461 DVRRRLIESVEWPIK
+461 DVRRRLVEAVEWPIK
-476 YPDLYLQAGVK
+476 YPELYKKAGVR

-521 GPALMSRYVGDSEQG
+521 GPALMSKYVGESEQG
-536 VRELFHKARQAS
+536 VRELFHKARLAS

-559 VVPARGEGATDSHVA
+559 IIPIRGDSSSDSHVA

-592 GVFVMGATNRADLID
+592 GVFVMGATNRMDMID
-607 PAMLRPGRFDEIIEL
+607 PAMLRPGRFDEIVEL
-622 GLPDEDAR
+622 PLPDETAR
-630 RQILAVHLRNK
+630 YEILSVHLRSK
-641 PLGANIRAEDL
+641 PLGSDISAKEL
-652 AARCHDASGAELA
+652 AARCKGASGAELA
-665 AVCNRAALAALRRAV
+665 AVCNRAALCALRRAV
-680 QQSKEPVLSQSKG
+680 EQSEAGPEAPVAVLVEKE
-693 DEVPVK
+693 
-699 LTVRIELHDF
+699 DF
-709 DEVIAEM
+709 DAVILEM
-716 FGDEA
+716 FGPAT

>member
-1 MSEELKLKVAEALPK
+1 MAEALTLKVIEALPK
-16 DAGRG
+16 DIGRG
-21 YARLDPADMAKLN
+21 YARLDPADMAKLGLAIGDTLK
-34 LSVGDIVQLNSK
+34 LSGK
-46 KGMGIAKL
+46 KGSCVAKL
-54 MPTYPDMRNK
+54 MPTYPDLRGK
-64 GIVQLDGLTRRNAGL
+64 GIVQLDGLSRRNASL
-79 SLDEKVQIE
+79 NLDEKVSVE
-88 PVSCKHATRIVLIP
+88 AMLCKPATRVTLMPIS
-102 TTITP
+102 ITP
-107 SQRDLDYIGSLLDGL
+107 NPRDLDYIGSLLDGL
-122 PVQKGDLLR
+122 AVQQGDLVR
-131 AHLFGSRSADFRV
+131 AHLFGSRSADFKV
-144 DSTTPAGA
+144 ESTQPIAP
-152 VLINPTTTLVISK
+152 VLINPTTTLVIGTPVDSK
-165 SSEAKNTSP
+165 KAEHSQ
-174 DTQRLSYEDVGGLKG
+174 QRLSYENVGGLKG

-208 ERLGI
+208 DRLGI

-219 LLTGPPG
+219 LLSGPPG

-234 IIAQETDAQFFT
+234 IIAQETDAQFFS

-257 GESEAHLRKIFE
+257 GESEAHLRKIFD

-280 LDEIDSIAPR
+280 LDEIDSIAPH

-297 VEKRIVAQLLA
+297 VEKRVVAQLLA
-308 LMDGLKSRGKVIVIA
+308 LMDGLKGRGKVIVIA
-323 ATNLPNALDPAL
+323 ATNLPNAIDPAL

-340 FDREITIPIPDREG
+340 FDREINIPIPDREG

-362 STGMPLNADV
+362 STGMPLNVDV
-372 DLNVI
+372 DLNLL

-409 FSAAELPYDRLAA
+409 FNSADLPYQRLAE
-422 LTVTMDDFRA
+422 LTVTLDDFRA
-432 ALCEVSPSAIRELF
+432 ALCEVSPSAIREMF

-455 DVGGLD
+455 DVGGMD
-461 DVRRRLIESVEWPIK
+461 SIRQRLIESVQWPIK
-476 YPDLYLQAGVK
+476 YPELYQQAGVK
-487 PPKGLLLAGPPGVG
+487 PPKGLLLVGPPGVG

-559 VVPARGEGATDSHVA
+559 VVPSRGEGATDSHVA

-592 GVFVMGATNRADLID
+592 GVFVLGATNRVDLID
-607 PAMLRPGRFDEIIEL
+607 PAMLRPGRFDDIVEL
-622 GLPDEDAR
+622 GLPDEAAKQ
-630 RQILAVHLRNK
+630 QILAVHLRNK
-641 PLGANIRAEDL
+641 PL
-652 AARCHDASGAELA
+652 AAAIDVEAIASRCAQASGAELA
-665 AVCNRAALAALRRAV
+665 AVCNRAALMALRRAV
-680 QQSKEPVLSQSKG
+680 QQSEDSALPQAQTVLVEQA
-693 DEVPVK
+693 
-699 LTVRIELHDF
+699 DF
-709 DEVIAEM
+709 DRVITEM
-716 FGDEA
+716 FADEYYQ

>member
-1 MSEELKLKVAEALPK
+1 MTKELKLKVTEALVK

-21 YARLDPADMAKLN
+21 YARIDPADMAKLN
-34 LSVGDIVQLNSK
+34 LAVGDIVQIASSK
-46 KGMGIAKL
+46 GSGIAKL
-54 MPTYPDMRNK
+54 MPTYIDLRGK

-79 SLDEKVQIE
+79 SLDDKALIQAVT
-88 PVSCKHATRIVLIP
+88 CKHASRIVLIP

-107 SQRDLDYIGSLLDGL
+107 NPRDLDYIGSLLDGL
-122 PVQKGDLLR
+122 AVKKGDLLR
-131 AHLFGSRSADFRV
+131 AHLFGSRFAEFKV
-144 DSTTPAGA
+144 ESTVPDGA
-152 VLINPTTTLVISK
+152 VMINPTTTLVIGHSK
-165 SSEAKNTSP
+165 EAKSTGASV
-174 DTQRLSYEDVGGLKG
+174 QRLSYEDVGGLKC

-213 DAPKGV
+213 GAPKGV
-219 LLTGPPG
+219 LLAGPPG

-269 EAGRKGPSIIF
+269 EAERKGPSIIF
-280 LDEIDSIAPR
+280 LDEIDSIAPH

-323 ATNLPNALDPAL
+323 ATNLPNAIDPAL

-354 RREIIEIH
+354 RHEIIEIH
-362 STGMPLNADV
+362 SRGMPLNDDV
-372 DLNVI
+372 ELNIV

-409 FSAAELPYDRLAA
+409 FSAAEIPYERLAA

-461 DVRRRLIESVEWPIK
+461 HVRRRLIESVQWPIK
-476 YPDLYLQAGVK
+476 YPELYQQVGVK
-487 PPKGLLLAGPPGVG
+487 PPKGLLLVGPPGVG
-501 KTLIAKAVAN
+501 KTLIAKAIAN

-521 GPALMSRYVGDSEQG
+521 GPALMSRYVGDSEKG

-559 VVPARGEGATDSHVA
+559 VVPSRGEGSTDSHVA

-580 FLSEMDGLEELK
+580 FLTEMDGLEELK
-592 GVFVMGATNRADLID
+592 GVFVMGATNRSDLID

-622 GLPDEDAR
+622 GLPDEEAR
-630 RQILAVHLRNK
+630 QQILAVHLRNK
-641 PLGANIRAEDL
+641 PLEKSICVNKL
-652 AARCHDASGAELA
+652 AARCFDASGAELA

-680 QQSKEPVLSQSKG
+680 QQP
-693 DEVPVK
+693 EVDGTDKK
-699 LTVRIELHDF
+699 LKVCIEQHDF

-716 FGDEA
+716 FGDEGGM

>member
-1 MSEELKLKVAEALPK
+1 MSQELKLKVVEALPK
-16 DAGRG
+16 DTGRG
-21 YARLDPADMAKLN
+21 YARLDPAEMSKLN
-34 LSVGDIVQLNSK
+34 LAVGDIVQLSSK
-46 KGMGIAKL
+46 KGKAIAKL
-54 MPTYPDMRNK
+54 MPTYPDMRGK
-64 GIVQLDGLTRRNAGL
+64 EIVQLDGLTRRNAGL
-79 SLDEKVQIE
+79 SLDEKAV
-88 PVSCKHATRIVLIP
+88 VTAVACKLATRIVLLP
-102 TTITP
+102 TSVTP
-107 SQRDLDYIGSLLDGL
+107 NQRDLDYIGSLLDGL

-131 AHLFGSRSADFRV
+131 AHLFGSRSADFKV
-144 DSTTPAGA
+144 ESTAPEGA
-152 VLINPTTTLVISK
+152 VLINPTTTLVIGK
-165 SSEAKNTSP
+165 SGDTKNNP
-174 DTQRLSYEDVGGLKG
+174 ANTQRLSYEDVGGLKG

-219 LLTGPPG
+219 LLSGPPG

-269 EAGRKGPSIIF
+269 DASRKGPSIIF

-308 LMDGLKSRGKVIVIA
+308 LMDGLKGRGKVIVIA
-323 ATNLPNALDPAL
+323 ATNLPNAIDPAL

-340 FDREITIPIPDREG
+340 FDREISIPIPDRDG

-372 DLNVI
+372 ELNI
-377 ADVTHGFVGA
+377 LADVTHGFVGA

-395 AAMSALRRLLPEID
+395 AAMSSLRRLLPEID
-409 FSAAELPYDRLAA
+409 FSASELPYDRLAT

-432 ALCEVSPSAIRELF
+432 ALCEVSPSAIREMF
-446 VDIPDVRWE
+446 VDIPDVRWA

-461 DVRRRLIESVEWPIK
+461 DIRRRLIESVEWPIK
-476 YPDLYLQAGVK
+476 YPELYQQAGVK

-501 KTLIAKAVAN
+501 KTLIAKAIAN

-559 VVPARGEGATDSHVA
+559 VVPARGEGSTDSHVA

-592 GVFVMGATNRADLID
+592 GVFIIGATNRVDLID

-622 GLPDEDAR
+622 GLPNEEAR
-630 RQILAVHLRNK
+630 QQILSVHLRNK
-641 PLGANIRAEDL
+641 PLGDNINAQALAE
-652 AARCHDASGAELA
+652 RCDNASGAELA

-680 QQSKEPVLSQSKG
+680 QQSKGDNAPTQLS
-693 DEVPVK
+693 
-699 LTVRIELHDF
+699 VRIEQADF

-716 FGDEA
+716 FGSEA

>member
-1 MSEELKLKVAEALPK
+1 MSKELKLKVTEALPK
-16 DAGRG
+16 DTGRG
-21 YARLDPADMAKLN
+21 YARIDPSDMAKLN
-34 LSVGDIVQLNSK
+34 LAVGDIVQVASSK
-46 KGMGIAKL
+46 GSGIAKL
-54 MPTYPDMRNK
+54 MPTYLDLRGK

-79 SLDEKVQIE
+79 SLDEKAVIE

-107 SQRDLDYIGSLLDGL
+107 NPRDLDYIGSLLDGL
-122 PVQKGDLLR
+122 PVKKGDLLR
-131 AHLFGSRSADFRV
+131 AHLFGSRSAEFKV
-144 DSTTPAGA
+144 ESTIPDGA
-152 VLINPTTTLVISK
+152 VLINPTTTLVIGHSK
-165 SSEAKNTSP
+165 EAKSAGASA
-174 DTQRLSYEDVGGLKG
+174 QRLSYEDVGGLKG

-269 EAGRKGPSIIF
+269 EAGSKGPSIIF
-280 LDEIDSIAPR
+280 LDEIDSIAPH

-323 ATNLPNALDPAL
+323 ATNLPNAIDPAL

-340 FDREITIPIPDREG
+340 FDREITIPIPDRDG

-362 STGMPLNADV
+362 SRGMPLNDDV
-372 DLNVI
+372 ELNIV

-409 FSAAELPYDRLAA
+409 FSAAEIPYERLAA

-461 DVRRRLIESVEWPIK
+461 DLRRRLIESVQWPIK
-476 YPDLYLQAGVK
+476 YPELYQQAGVK

-501 KTLIAKAVAN
+501 KTLIAKAIAH

-559 VVPARGEGATDSHVA
+559 VVPARGEGSTDSHVA

-630 RQILAVHLRNK
+630 KQILAVHLRNK
-641 PLGANIRAEDL
+641 PLGENIHIDEI
-652 AARCHDASGAELA
+652 AAQCQDASGAELA

-680 QQSKEPVLSQSKG
+680 QQCTGDAVPTKLS
-693 DEVPVK
+693 
-699 LTVRIELHDF
+699 VRIEQYDF

-716 FGDEA
+716 FGVEASRW

>member
-1 MSEELKLKVAEALPK
+1 MTYEIKLKVVEALPK
-16 DAGRG
+16 DIGRA
-21 YARLDPADMAKLN
+21 YARLDPSDMSKLG
-34 LSVGDIVQLNSK
+34 LSVGDIVQLSSK
-46 KGMGIAKL
+46 KGFGIAKI
-54 MPTYPDMRNK
+54 MPTYPDMRNQ

-79 SLDEKVQIE
+79 SLDEKAVIQVIA
-88 PVSCKHATRIVLIP
+88 CKQATRITLIP
-102 TTITP
+102 TSIKP
-107 SQRDLDYIGSLLDGL
+107 SARDLEYIGSLLDGL
-122 PVQKGDLLR
+122 PVQKGDLVR
-131 AHLFGSRSADFRV
+131 VNLFGSRSTEFKV
-144 DSTTPAGA
+144 ESTAPVGA
-152 VLINPTTTLVISK
+152 VLINPTTALAMGQGEGEK
-165 SSEAKNTSP
+165 SNSTP
-174 DTQRLSYEDVGGLKG
+174 RLSYEDVGGLKG

-196 MIELPLRYPEVF
+196 MIELPLRYPEIF
-208 ERLGI
+208 DRLGI

-257 GESEAHLRKIFE
+257 GESEAHLRKIFD
-269 EAGRKGPSIIF
+269 EASSKGPSIIF

-308 LMDGLKSRGKVIVIA
+308 LMDGLKGRGKVIVIA

-340 FDREITIPIPDREG
+340 FDREISIPIPDREG
-354 RREIIEIH
+354 RREIMEIH
-362 STGMPLNADV
+362 STGMPLDTDV
-372 DLNVI
+372 ELNVL
-377 ADVTHGFVGA
+377 ADITHGFVGA

-409 FSAAELPYDRLAA
+409 FSAADLPYERLAE

-461 DVRRRLIESVEWPIK
+461 HIRHRLVESIEWPIK
-476 YPDLYLQAGVK
+476 YPELFTQAGIK

-536 VRELFHKARQAS
+536 VRELFLKARQAS

-559 VVPARGEGATDSHVA
+559 VVPARGEGSTDSHVA

-580 FLSEMDGLEELK
+580 FLTEMDGLEELN
-592 GVFVMGATNRADLID
+592 GVFVMGATNRVDLID
-607 PAMLRPGRFDEIIEL
+607 PAMLRPGRFDDVIEL
-622 GLPDEDAR
+622 GLPNNDAKL
-630 RQILAVHLRNK
+630 QILTVHLRNK
-641 PLGANIRAEDL
+641 PLAENINVEAI
-652 AARCHDASGAELA
+652 AQRCINASGAELA
-665 AVCNRAALAALRRAV
+665 AVCNRAALVALRRTIAAHTQKDGANLSV
-680 QQSKEPVLSQSKG
+680 SVLIEK
-693 DEVPVK
+693 DDFEEVM
-699 LTVRIELHDF
+699 T
-709 DEVIAEM
+709 EM
-716 FGDEA
+716 FGSASDK

>member
-1 MSEELKLKVAEALPK
+1 MTYELKLKVVEALLK
-16 DAGRG
+16 DIGRA
-21 YARLDPADMAKLN
+21 YARLDPADMSKLG
-34 LSVGDIVQLNSK
+34 LSVGDIVQLTSK
-46 KGMGIAKL
+46 KAFGIAKI
-54 MPTYPDMRNK
+54 MPTYPDMRNQ

-79 SLDEKVQIE
+79 SLDEKAAIQVIN
-88 PVSCKHATRIVLIP
+88 CKQATRVTLIP
-102 TTITP
+102 TSVKP
-107 SQRDLDYIGSLLDGL
+107 SARDLEYIGSLLDGL
-122 PVQKGDLLR
+122 PVQKGDLVR
-131 AHLFGSRSADFRV
+131 VNLFGSRFTEFKV
-144 DSTTPAGA
+144 ESTAPIGA
-152 VLINPTTTLVISK
+152 VLINPTTALVMGQGLDD
-165 SSEAKNTSP
+165 KNTNTP
-174 DTQRLSYEDVGGLKG
+174 RLSYEDVGGLKG

-196 MIELPLRYPEVF
+196 MIELPLRYPEIF
-208 ERLGI
+208 DRLGI

-257 GESEAHLRKIFE
+257 GESEAHLRKIFD
-269 EAGRKGPSIIF
+269 EASSKGPSIIF

-308 LMDGLKSRGKVIVIA
+308 LMDGLKGRGKVIVIA

-340 FDREITIPIPDREG
+340 FDREISIPIPDREG
-354 RREIIEIH
+354 RREIMEIH
-362 STGMPLNADV
+362 STGMPLDTDV
-372 DLNVI
+372 ELNVL
-377 ADVTHGFVGA
+377 ADITHGFVGA

-409 FSAAELPYDRLAA
+409 FSVSELPYERLAE

-455 DVGGLD
+455 DVGGLEHI
-461 DVRRRLIESVEWPIK
+461 RHRLVESIEWPIK
-476 YPDLYLQAGVK
+476 YPELFTQAGIK

-536 VRELFHKARQAS
+536 VRELFLKARQAA

-559 VVPARGEGATDSHVA
+559 VVPARGEGSTDSRVA

-580 FLSEMDGLEELK
+580 FLTEMDGLEELN
-592 GVFVMGATNRADLID
+592 GVFVMGATNRVDLID
-607 PAMLRPGRFDEIIEL
+607 PAMLRPGRFDDVIEL
-622 GLPDEDAR
+622 GLPNNDAKL
-630 RQILAVHLRNK
+630 QILTVHLRNK
-641 PLGANIRAEDL
+641 PLAENIDVGAIAQ
-652 AARCHDASGAELA
+652 RCVNASGAELA
-665 AVCNRAALAALRRAV
+665 AVCNRAALVALRRTIGAHSQDDGAKFNV
-680 QQSKEPVLSQSKG
+680 SVLIEK
-693 DEVPVK
+693 DDFEEVM
-699 LTVRIELHDF
+699 T
-709 DEVIAEM
+709 EM
-716 FGDEA
+716 FGSASNK

>member
-1 MSEELKLKVAEALPK
+1 MTDELKLRVVEALSK
-16 DAGRG
+16 DMGRA
-21 YARLDPADMAKLN
+21 YARLDPSDMSKLG
-34 LSVGDIVQLNSK
+34 LSVGDTVKLTSK
-46 KGMGIAKL
+46 KGFGIAKV
-54 MPTYPDMRNK
+54 MPTYPDMRGK
-64 GIVQLDGLTRRNAGL
+64 GVVQLDGLTRRNASL
-79 SLDEKVQIE
+79 ILDEKTVMQAIA
-88 PVSCKHATRIVLIP
+88 CKHATRITLIP
-102 TTITP
+102 TSITP
-107 SQRDLDYIGSLLDGL
+107 SARDLEYIGSLLDGL

-131 AHLFGSRSADFRV
+131 AHLFGSSSAEFKV
-144 DSTTPAGA
+144 DSTVPMGA
-152 VLINPTTTLVISK
+152 VLINPTTILVMGQKIGDK
-165 SSEAKNTSP
+165 DTN
-174 DTQRLSYEDVGGLKG
+174 TQRLSYEDVGGLKG

-246 ISGPEIVHKFY
+246 VSGPEIVHKFY
-257 GESEAHLRKIFE
+257 GESEAHLRKIFD
-269 EAGRKGPSIIF
+269 EASRKGPSIIF

-308 LMDGLKSRGKVIVIA
+308 LMDGLKGRGKVIVIA

-340 FDREITIPIPDREG
+340 FDREISIPIPDREG

-362 STGMPLNADV
+362 STGMPLDADV
-372 DLNVI
+372 ELNLL
-377 ADVTHGFVGA
+377 ADITHGFVGA

-409 FSAAELPYDRLAA
+409 FSAADLPYERLAE

-461 DVRRRLIESVEWPIK
+461 HIRRRLIESIEWPIK
-476 YPDLYLQAGVK
+476 YPGLFTQAGVK
-487 PPKGLLLAGPPGVG
+487 PPKGLLLVGPPGVG

-536 VRELFHKARQAS
+536 VRELFLKARQAS

-559 VVPARGEGATDSHVA
+559 VVPARGEGSADSHVA

-580 FLSEMDGLEELK
+580 FLSEMDGLEELN
-592 GVFVMGATNRADLID
+592 GVFVMGATNRVDLID
-607 PAMLRPGRFDEIIEL
+607 PAMLRPGRFDDIIEL
-622 GLPDEDAR
+622 GLPDDDAKL
-630 RQILAVHLRNK
+630 QILKVHLRNK
-641 PLGANIRAEDL
+641 PLAENINVEAIAE
-652 AARCHDASGAELA
+652 RCFDASGAELA
-665 AVCNRAALAALRRAV
+665 AVCNRAALVALRRTIEQHAR
-680 QQSKEPVLSQSKG
+680 EDEANLRVL
-693 DEVPVK
+693 
-699 LTVRIELHDF
+699 IEKDDF
-709 DEVIAEM
+709 DTVVAEM
-716 FGDEA
+716 FGDERYV

>member
-1 MSEELKLKVAEALPK
+1 MTKELKLKVTEALSK
-16 DAGRG
+16 DTGRG
-21 YARLDPADMAKLN
+21 YARIDPSDMAKLN
-34 LSVGDIVQLNSK
+34 LAVGDIVQVSGSK
-46 KGMGIAKL
+46 GSGVAKL
-54 MPTYPDMRNK
+54 MPTYIDLRGK
-64 GIVQLDGLTRRNAGL
+64 DFVQLDGLTRRNAAL
-79 SLDEKVQIE
+79 SLDEKVLIE
-88 PVSCKHATRIVLIP
+88 PVTCKQATRIVLIP

-107 SQRDLDYIGSLLDGL
+107 NPRDLDYIGSLLDGL
-122 PVQKGDLLR
+122 PVKKGDLLR
-131 AHLFGSRSADFRV
+131 AHLFGSRSAEFKV
-144 DSTTPAGA
+144 ESTVPEGA
-152 VLINPTTTLVISK
+152 VLINPTTALVIGGSK
-165 SSEAKNTSP
+165 ENKNATGNA
-174 DTQRLSYEDVGGLKG
+174 QRLSYEDVGGLRG

-196 MIELPLRYPEVF
+196 MIELPLKYPEVF

-219 LLTGPPG
+219 LLSGPPG

-246 ISGPEIVHKFY
+246 ISGPEVVHKFY

-280 LDEIDSIAPR
+280 LDEIDSIAPH

-323 ATNLPNALDPAL
+323 ATNLPNAIDPAL

-340 FDREITIPIPDREG
+340 FDREISIPIPDREG

-362 STGMPLNADV
+362 SRGMPLNDDV
-372 DLNVI
+372 ELNIV

-409 FSAAELPYDRLAA
+409 FSAAEIPYERLTA
-422 LTVTMDDFRA
+422 LTVTMDDFRS

-446 VDIPDVRWE
+446 VDIPDVRWK

-461 DVRRRLIESVEWPIK
+461 DIRRRLIESVQWPIK
-476 YPDLYLQAGVK
+476 YPELYQQAGVK

-501 KTLIAKAVAN
+501 KTLIAKAIAN

-536 VRELFHKARQAS
+536 VRDLFHKARQAA

-559 VVPARGEGATDSHVA
+559 VVPARGEGSTDSHVA

-622 GLPDEDAR
+622 GLPNEEAR
-630 RQILAVHLRNK
+630 KQILAVHLRNK
-641 PLGANIRAEDL
+641 PLGENIFVDKL
-652 AARCHDASGAELA
+652 AARCFNASGAELA
-665 AVCNRAALAALRRAV
+665 AVCNRAALSALRRAV
-680 QQSKEPVLSQSKG
+680 QACKS
-693 DEVPVK
+693 DEAPNK
-699 LTVRIELHDF
+699 LTVLIEQHDF

-716 FGDEA
+716 FGKEGEGSQ

>member
-1 MSEELKLKVAEALPK
+1 MAEALTLKVIEALPK
-16 DAGRG
+16 DIGRG
-21 YARLDPADMAKLN
+21 YARLDPADMAKLGLAIGDTLK
-34 LSVGDIVQLNSK
+34 LSGK
-46 KGMGIAKL
+46 KGSCVAKL
-54 MPTYPDMRNK
+54 MPTYPDLRGK
-64 GIVQLDGLTRRNAGL
+64 AIVQLDGLSRRNASL
-79 SLDEKVQIE
+79 NLDEKVSIE
-88 PVSCKHATRIVLIP
+88 AMLCKPATRVTLMPIS
-102 TTITP
+102 ITP
-107 SQRDLDYIGSLLDGL
+107 NPRDLDYIGSLLDGL
-122 PVQKGDLLR
+122 AVQQGDLVR
-131 AHLFGSRSADFRV
+131 AHLFGSRSADFKV
-144 DSTTPAGA
+144 ESTQPNAP
-152 VLINPTTTLVISK
+152 VLINPTTTLVIGTPVDSK
-165 SSEAKNTSP
+165 KAEHSQ
-174 DTQRLSYEDVGGLKG
+174 QRLSYENVGGLTG

-208 ERLGI
+208 DRLGI

-219 LLTGPPG
+219 LLSGPPG

-234 IIAQETDAQFFT
+234 IIAQETDAQFFS

-257 GESEAHLRKIFE
+257 GESEAHLRKIFD

-280 LDEIDSIAPR
+280 LDEIDSIAPH

-297 VEKRIVAQLLA
+297 VEKRVVAQLLA
-308 LMDGLKSRGKVIVIA
+308 LMDGLKGRGKVIVIA
-323 ATNLPNALDPAL
+323 ATNLPNAIDPAL

-340 FDREITIPIPDREG
+340 FDREINIPIPDREG

-372 DLNVI
+372 DLNLL

-409 FSAAELPYDRLAA
+409 FNSADLPYQRLAE
-422 LTVTMDDFRA
+422 LTVTLDDFRA

-455 DVGGLD
+455 DVGGMD
-461 DVRRRLIESVEWPIK
+461 SIRQRLIESVQWPIK
-476 YPDLYLQAGVK
+476 YPELYQQAGVK
-487 PPKGLLLAGPPGVG
+487 PPKGLLLVGPPGVG

-559 VVPARGEGATDSHVA
+559 VVPSRGKVSTDSHVA

-592 GVFVMGATNRADLID
+592 GVFVLGATNRVDLID
-607 PAMLRPGRFDEIIEL
+607 PAMLRPGRFDDIIEL
-622 GLPDEDAR
+622 GLPDEAAKQ
-630 RQILAVHLRNK
+630 QILAVHLRNK
-641 PLGANIRAEDL
+641 PL
-652 AARCHDASGAELA
+652 AAAIDVEAIALRCAQASGAELA
-665 AVCNRAALAALRRAV
+665 AVCNRAALMALRRAV
-680 QQSKEPVLSQSKG
+680 QQSEDSDLPQAQTVLVEQA
-693 DEVPVK
+693 
-699 LTVRIELHDF
+699 DF
-709 DEVIAEM
+709 DRVITDM
-716 FGDEA
+716 FADEYYQ

>member
-1 MSEELKLKVAEALPK
+1 MTDELKLKVVEALPK
-16 DAGRG
+16 DTGRA
-21 YARLDPADMAKLN
+21 YARLDPSDMSKLG
-34 LSVGDIVQLNSK
+34 LSVGDTVQLNSK
-46 KGMGIAKL
+46 KGYGIAKI
-54 MPTYPDMRNK
+54 MPTYPDMRGK
-64 GIVQLDGLTRRNAGL
+64 GVVQLDGLTRRNAGL
-79 SLDEKVQIE
+79 SLDEKAVIQAIA
-88 PVSCKHATRIVLIP
+88 CKRATRITLIP
-102 TTITP
+102 TSITP
-107 SQRDLDYIGSLLDGL
+107 STRDLEYIGSLLDGL
-122 PVQKGDLLR
+122 PIQKGDLVR
-131 AHLFGSRSADFRV
+131 AHLFGSNSAEFKV
-144 DSTTPAGA
+144 ESTVPVGA
-152 VLINPTTTLVISK
+152 VLIDPTTILVMGQKTGDITT
-165 SSEAKNTSP
+165 NTP
-174 DTQRLSYEDVGGLKG
+174 RLSYEDVGGLKS

-208 ERLGI
+208 DRLGI

-234 IIAQETDAQFFT
+234 IIAQETDAQFFSV
-246 ISGPEIVHKFY
+246 SGPEIVHKFY

-269 EAGRKGPSIIF
+269 EASRKGPSIIF

-308 LMDGLKSRGKVIVIA
+308 LMDGLKGRGKIIVIA

-340 FDREITIPIPDREG
+340 FDREISIPIPDREG

-362 STGMPLNADV
+362 STGMPLDTDV
-372 DLNVI
+372 ELNVL
-377 ADVTHGFVGA
+377 ADITHGFVGA

-409 FSAAELPYDRLAA
+409 FSAADFPYERLAK

-461 DVRRRLIESVEWPIK
+461 HIRRRLIESIEWPIK
-476 YPDLYLQAGVK
+476 YPGLFTQAGVK
-487 PPKGLLLAGPPGVG
+487 PPKGLLLVGPPGVG

-536 VRELFHKARQAS
+536 VRELFLKARQAS

-559 VVPARGEGATDSHVA
+559 VVPARGEGSTDSHVA

-580 FLSEMDGLEELK
+580 FLSEMDGLEELN
-592 GVFVMGATNRADLID
+592 GVFVMGATNRVDLID
-607 PAMLRPGRFDEIIEL
+607 PAMLRPGRFDDIIEL
-622 GLPDEDAR
+622 GLPDDDAKLK
-630 RQILAVHLRNK
+630 ILKVHLRNK
-641 PLGANIRAEDL
+641 SLAENVNIDVIAE
-652 AARCHDASGAELA
+652 RCFNASGAELA
-665 AVCNRAALAALRRAV
+665 AVCNRAALVALRR
-680 QQSKEPVLSQSKG
+680 
-693 DEVPVK
+693 
-699 LTVRIELHDF
+699 TIELNSREDESNLKVLIEKDDF
-709 DEVIAEM
+709 DVVVAEM
-716 FGDEA
+716 FGDESYE

>member
-1 MSEELKLKVAEALPK
+1 MTEEVLKLKVVEGLPK

-21 YARLDPADMAKLN
+21 YARMDPAEIGKLG
-34 LSVGDIVQLNSK
+34 LSVGDIVQLRG
-46 KGMGIAKL
+46 KGMSVAKL
-54 MPTYPDMRNK
+54 MPTYPDMRGK

-79 SLDEKVQIE
+79 SVDDKVQIE
-88 PVSCKHATRIVLIP
+88 PVLWKHATRIVLTP
-102 TTITP
+102 TTIVP
-107 SQRDLDYIGSLLDGL
+107 GQRDLKYIGSLLDGL
-122 PVQKGDLLR
+122 PVVKGDILR
-131 AHLFGSRSADFRV
+131 AHLFGSRSADFKV
-144 DSTTPAGA
+144 EDCSPVGA
-152 VLINPTTTLVISK
+152 VLINPSTALTIGKTAGQQSNNN
-165 SSEAKNTSP
+165 AAAA
-174 DTQRLSYEDVGGLKG
+174 QRLSYEDVGGLKH

-196 MIELPLRYPEVF
+196 MIELPLRYPQVF

-219 LLTGPPG
+219 LLSGPPG
-226 CGKTLIAR
+226 TGKTLIAR
-234 IIAQETDAQFFT
+234 IIAQETDANFFT
-246 ISGPEIVHKFY
+246 ISGPEVVHKFY
-257 GESEAHLRKIFE
+257 GESEAHLRKLFD
-269 EAGRKGPSIIF
+269 EASAKGPSIIV

-308 LMDGLKSRGKVIVIA
+308 LMDGLKGRGKVIVIA
-323 ATNLPNALDPAL
+323 ATNLPNAMDPAL

-362 STGMPLNADV
+362 STGMPLDADV
-372 DLNVI
+372 ELNHL

-409 FSAAELPYDRLAA
+409 FNLDDLPYDKLAA
-422 LTVTMDDFRA
+422 LTVTMDDFRS
-432 ALCEVSPSAIRELF
+432 ALCEVSPSAIREMF

-455 DVGGLD
+455 DVGGLG
-461 DVRRRLIESVEWPIK
+461 DVRRRLVEAVEWPIK
-476 YPDLYLQAGVK
+476 YPELFKQAGVR

-521 GPALMSRYVGDSEQG
+521 GPALMSKYVGESEQG
-536 VRELFHKARQAS
+536 VRELFHKARLAS

-559 VVPARGEGATDSHVA
+559 IIPVRGESSGDSHVA

-592 GVFVMGATNRADLID
+592 GVFVMGATNRADMID
-607 PAMLRPGRFDEIIEL
+607 PAMLRPGRFDEIVEL
-622 GLPDEDAR
+622 PLPDEEAR
-630 RQILAVHLRNK
+630 REILAVHLRSK
-641 PLGANIRAEDL
+641 PLGADINPEEL
-652 AARCHDASGAELA
+652 AARCDGASGAELA
-665 AVCNRAALAALRRAV
+665 AVCNRAALCALRRAV
-680 QQSKEPVLSQSKG
+680 EQSKAGPDSPISVLVEK
-693 DEVPVK
+693 E
-699 LTVRIELHDF
+699 DF
-709 DEVIAEM
+709 DAVILEM
-716 FGDEA
+716 FGPEA